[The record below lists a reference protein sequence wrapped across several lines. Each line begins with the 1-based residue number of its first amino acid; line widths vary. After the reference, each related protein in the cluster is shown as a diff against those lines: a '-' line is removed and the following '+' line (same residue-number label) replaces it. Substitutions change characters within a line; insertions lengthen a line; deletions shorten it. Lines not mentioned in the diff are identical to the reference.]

1 MIDVAVDVGSGVTK
15 VRAGDKRFSVPS
27 LAGIPTATGHDI
39 EETEGAIVQFDNE
52 TYATGERAHT
62 EVRPDKLVNTRDDS
76 WYEKDAYLA
85 LLYNAM
91 AKVLPKGYEGK
102 VSLCTGLPQA
112 LFLQHREKLAKR
124 LARKHRFT
132 VNGDEFKLYIRMS
145 DIRILPQVMG
155 LFISRLDLD
164 RSLQY
169 QKVAVIDVGT
179 YTSDWTIVDQCK
191 TLHWASGGAPIG
203 ISNVIEGIREY
214 LSEEH
219 RNRCSYAVAAKAVRE
234 RQIRSGERMIDLAD
248 HIDKIAFANSELLL
262 ASLSEHWGDGKD
274 SKIIVGGGGCHVYA
288 PAIRSCLAH
297 AEVIADKDPMYS
309 IVDGY
314 HSYLFHSRQKEEK
327 GRRKNTGRPEQAA

>member
-1 MIDVAVDVGSGVTK
+1 MMEVAVDVGSGVTK
-15 VRAGDKRFSVPS
+15 VRAGERRFSVPS
-27 LAGIPTATGHDI
+27 LAGTPTATGHDI
-39 EETEGAIVQFDNE
+39 EKTEGAIVQFGNQR
-52 TYATGERAHT
+52 YATGERAHA
-62 EVRPDKLVNTRDDS
+62 EVRPDQLVNTRDDS
-76 WYEKDAYLA
+76 WYQTDAYLA

-112 LFLQHREKLAKR
+112 LFLEHKDTLAKR

-132 VNGDEFKLYIRMS
+132 VNGDEFKVFIRLA
-145 DIRILPQVMG
+145 DVRVLPQVMG
-155 LFISRLDLD
+155 LFISRLEID
-164 RSLQY
+164 RSLQH

-203 ISNVIEGIREY
+203 LSNVIEGIRRY
-214 LSEEH
+214 LSDEH

-234 RQIRSGERMIDLAD
+234 RKIRSGDRIIELAD
-248 HIDKIAFANSELLL
+248 HIDKIAFENSETLL
-262 ASLSEHWGDGKD
+262 ASLSENWGDGKD
-274 SKIIVGGGGCHVYA
+274 SKIIIGGGGCHVYA

-297 AEVIADKDPMYS
+297 AEVIADDEPMYS

-314 HSYLFHSRQKEEK
+314 HSYLYHQKKQEPK
-327 GRRKNTGRPEQAA
+327 ANLNKAQKPEQAA